1 MYRLPAVN
9 PVWMLEETDSTRLK
23 QQHPDLW
30 DDPKTTCKTCMFH
43 TKPDKAKTFRWWNPE
58 RTEIVEW
65 ECDCT
70 AQWVMH
76 RKLLHHGIGMNYQ
89 RLGWADAVDVPSSV
103 QMAALEYLESA
114 PWYVE
119 RGMNLIFHSPDSGT
133 GKTMMAMLL
142 GKGLVEAGVDF
153 FAAQMNTIFELY
165 TSGWRSKEE
174 KEYFERRVMNCAVLG
189 IDDWGKERGTDN
201 RNEHVDSLVD
211 RIWRHRIANAKPIVA
226 TSNFTRENLDKAYG
240 PYVASLLLESTIF
253 VESSGANWREKSG
266 QRLIEETKQKLCR
279 PVVIR

>member
-1 MYRLPAVN
+1 MYRLPPVN
-9 PVWMLEETDSTRLK
+9 SAWMLEEVDSTRLK
-23 QQHPDLW
+23 QQYPDLW
-30 DDPKTTCKTCMFH
+30 DDPKTSCKTCMFH
-43 TKPDKAKTFRWWNPE
+43 TKPDKARTFRWWNPE

-70 AQWVMH
+70 AQWVAH

-89 RLGWADAVDVPSSV
+89 RLGWADAVDVPGSV
-103 QMAALEYLESA
+103 QMATLEYLDNA

-142 GKGLVEAGVDF
+142 GKGLVDAGIDF

-226 TSNFTRENLDKAYG
+226 TSNFTRENLEKAYG
-240 PYVASLLLESTIF
+240 PYVASLLLESTLF

-266 QRLIEETKQKLCR
+266 QRLIEESRQKLCR